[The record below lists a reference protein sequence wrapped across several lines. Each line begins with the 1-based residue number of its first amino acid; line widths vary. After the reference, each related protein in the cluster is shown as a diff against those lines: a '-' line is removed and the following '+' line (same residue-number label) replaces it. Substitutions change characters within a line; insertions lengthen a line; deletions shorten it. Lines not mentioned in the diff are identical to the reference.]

1 MLVERQQKGNLVAR
15 TLIRP
20 GGRSERIQL
29 AVHKAVHE
37 LTDEQPDQHLTIA
50 MIAERAQVP
59 PSTIYR
65 RWQTLQQLLADV
77 ASERFLPDTL
87 PMDTGSL
94 ERDLIVWLE
103 QLVDDLSSGPG
114 NALLRERM
122 TDVRAARVAAGYAYQ
137 NLVLLCNRCQGRD
150 ETPPVPDRL
159 MDLLVAPVVYRIFF
173 AGQAIS
179 SEYQAELVHSAL
191 QSSIVFQPLA
201 SQDSIKEYVLYE
213 DGAQ

>member
-1 MLVERQQKGNLVAR
+1 MAR

-29 AVHKAVHE
+29 AVHKAVQE
-37 LTDEQPDQHLTIA
+37 LTEELPDQHLTVA
-50 MIAERAQVP
+50 MIAARAQVP

-87 PMDTGSL
+87 PADTGTL
-94 ERDLIVWLE
+94 EGDLTVWLE

-122 TDVRAARVAAGYAYQ
+122 TDVRAARIAAGYAYQ
-137 NLVLLCNRCQGRD
+137 NLVLLCRRCESRG
-150 ETPPVPDRL
+150 EPPPMPDRL
-159 MDLLVAPVVYRIFF
+159 MDLLVAPVIYRIFF
-173 AGQAIS
+173 AGQTIS
-179 SEYQAELVHSAL
+179 SQYQTELVHHAL
-191 QSSIVFQPLA
+191 QSPMIMKPFAAQA
-201 SQDSIKEYVLYE
+201 SIKDYVIYE

>member
-1 MLVERQQKGNLVAR
+1 MAR

-29 AVHKAVHE
+29 AVHKAVQE
-37 LTDEQPDQHLTIA
+37 LTEELPDQHLTVA
-50 MIAERAQVP
+50 MIAARAQVP

-87 PMDTGSL
+87 PADTGTL
-94 ERDLIVWLE
+94 EGDLTVWLE

-122 TDVRAARVAAGYAYQ
+122 TDVRAARIAAGYAYQ
-137 NLVLLCNRCQGRD
+137 NLVLLCRRCEGRG
-150 ETPPVPDRL
+150 EMPPIPDRL
-159 MDLLVAPVVYRIFF
+159 MDLLVAPVVYRFF
-173 AGQAIS
+173 LPGRR
-179 SEYQAELVHSAL
+179 
-191 QSSIVFQPLA
+191 FLA
-201 SQDSIKEYVLYE
+201 DTRPNWSTTRCSRR
-213 DGAQ
+213 

>member
-1 MLVERQQKGNLVAR
+1 MAR

-29 AVHKAVHE
+29 AVHKAVRE
-37 LTDEQPDQHLTIA
+37 LTEEQLDQHLTVA
-50 MIAERAQVP
+50 MIAARAQVP

-87 PMDTGSL
+87 PIDTGTL
-94 ERDLIVWLE
+94 EGDLTLWLE
-103 QLVDDLSSGPG
+103 HLVDDLSSGPG

-137 NLVLLCNRCQGRD
+137 NLVLLCGRCEGRG
-150 ETPPVPDRL
+150 EPAPIPDRL
-159 MDLLVAPVVYRIFF
+159 MDLLVAPVIYRIFF
-173 AGQAIS
+173 AGQTIS
-179 SEYQAELVHSAL
+179 SQYQAELVHNAL
-191 QSSIVFQPLA
+191 QSPIGIRPFDAQA
-201 SQDSIKEYVLYE
+201 SIKDYVLYE